1 MWFQN
6 DAEFVIE
13 VDPGETDLFRSLF
26 ASLCPFLHSLE
37 EFVQTVI
44 SKGRPEIQ
52 RSQENTR
59 VQKCMEEYWQIWSQ
73 GSAPHPTCKTL
84 YETSLT
90 P

>member
-37 EFVQTVI
+37 EFVQRGFQ
-44 SKGRPEIQ
+44 KYRGPKRIQ
-52 RSQENTR
+52 EYKNAWKNTGKFDHR
-59 VQKCMEEYWQIWSQ
+59 VQPLILLARPFMKL
-73 GSAPHPTCKTL
+73 A
-84 YETSLT
+84 
-90 P
+90 